1 MLHILPGR
9 HLDLTG
15 GHILVLNPQHFL
27 SLSLSLPSSVQE
39 ATRCRNWFRVVGG
52 HAATRTVPAASHVVG
67 ARQFTGTVATCCTHT
82 PSGVDEDAEEAAD
95 LFNTATDLLQQGIE
109 TEAAIAMFHRSNT
122 LFPQASTFFNLAH
135 AYIAAGDT
143 DKAIG
148 ALQSSLDLDDSQ
160 SDVLVNLGTAYL
172 TEQRFAE
179 AIPVLEKALAI
190 DASDWTTHHAIG
202 VAYEK
207 QSELENA
214 LNSYKKAK
222 ELQPALPEDI
232 IRNCV
237 AKLAAAKAAQLEL

>member
-95 LFNTATDLLQQGIE
+95 LFNTATDLLQQGI
-109 TEAAIAMFHRSNT
+109 
-122 LFPQASTFFNLAH
+122 
-135 AYIAAGDT
+135 
-143 DKAIG
+143 
-148 ALQSSLDLDDSQ
+148 
-160 SDVLVNLGTAYL
+160 
-172 TEQRFAE
+172 
-179 AIPVLEKALAI
+179 
-190 DASDWTTHHAIG
+190 
-202 VAYEK
+202 
-207 QSELENA
+207 
-214 LNSYKKAK
+214 
-222 ELQPALPEDI
+222 
-232 IRNCV
+232 
-237 AKLAAAKAAQLEL
+237 